1 MSSTT
6 SSGPSSGQTLREI
19 SRDAV
24 RTRIKEVAL
33 DLFAEREFDQ
43 VTVEQIAAAAGMSA
57 RTFHRYFPAK
67 EDVVIGDPAHGGEF
81 VRAKLADR
89 PVDEPVW
96 DSLHLSF
103 EAFLTRS
110 PQTAAEEDRA
120 KLSMRVLVSAA
131 SLRARSLEKHL
142 LWAHMLTPLVAA
154 RLPDDDVALRA
165 EIIVQSAL
173 ACFDVALTAWANAED
188 DTTLSELLERS
199 FATLR
204 PQV

>member
-6 SSGPSSGQTLREI
+6 SSGPSGGPSLREI

-24 RTRIKEVAL
+24 RARISEIAL
-33 DLFAEREFDQ
+33 DLFVERGFEQ
-43 VTVEQIAAAAGMSA
+43 VTVEQIAAEAGMSA

-67 EDVVIGDPAHGGEF
+67 EDVVIGDPARGGEF
-81 VRAKLADR
+81 VRDVLVGR
-89 PVDEPVW
+89 PQDEPVW
-96 DSLHLSF
+96 DSLRIAF
-103 EAFLTRS
+103 EAFVTRS
-110 PQTAAEEDRA
+110 PQKGGDDDRG

-142 LWAHMLTPLVAA
+142 LWARMLTPLVAE
-154 RLPDDDVALRA
+154 RLPADDAALRA

-173 ACFDVALTAWANAED
+173 ACFDVALTTWANAD
-188 DTTLSELLERS
+188 DGTTASELLERS

-204 PQV
+204 PQT

>member
-24 RTRIKEVAL
+24 RARITEIAL
-33 DLFAEREFDQ
+33 EMFAERGFEQ
-43 VTVEQIAAAAGMSA
+43 VTVEQIAAEAGMSA

-67 EDVVIGDPAHGGEF
+67 EDVVIGDPARGGEF
-81 VRAKLADR
+81 VRGVLADR
-89 PVDEPVW
+89 PQDEPVW
-96 DSLHLSF
+96 DSLRL
-103 EAFLTRS
+103 AFDALVTQAPPGGGDDERGK
-110 PQTAAEEDRA
+110 R
-120 KLSMRVLVSAA
+120 SMRVLVSAA

-142 LWAHMLTPLVAA
+142 LWARMLTPLVAA
-154 RLPDDDVALRA
+154 RLPDDDAALRA

-173 ACFDVALTAWANAED
+173 ACFDVALTTWANAD
-188 DTTLSELLERS
+188 DGTTASALLDRS

>member
-24 RTRIKEVAL
+24 RARITEIAL
-33 DLFAEREFDQ
+33 DLFAERGFEQ
-43 VTVEQIAAAAGMSA
+43 VTVEQIAAEAGMSA

-67 EDVVIGDPAHGGEF
+67 EDVVIGDPARGGEF
-81 VRAKLADR
+81 VRDVLAGR
-89 PVDEPVW
+89 PQDEPVW
-96 DSLHLSF
+96 DSLRI
-103 EAFLTRS
+103 AFDALVTQAPPGSGNDERGK
-110 PQTAAEEDRA
+110 RG
-120 KLSMRVLVSAA
+120 MRVMVSAA

-142 LWAHMLTPLVAA
+142 LWARMLTPLVAA
-154 RLPDDDVALRA
+154 RLPDDDAALRA

-173 ACFDVALTAWANAED
+173 ACFDVALITWANAD
-188 DTTLSELLERS
+188 DGTTASELLDRS